1 MARTPSTTAA
11 SASDA
16 LAHARHEFV
25 TQWGVLGSAWGIN
38 RTMAMLH
45 AWLLTS
51 DAPQSTDA
59 AMEALQVSRGSANT
73 NLRELVTWGLLRRV
87 VEPGDRRDYYVAEK
101 DVWRIFCTVV
111 RERKRREVD
120 PALAVL
126 RACASRTAGLTTA
139 EAREFHGLMTTIAE
153 FVEIAAKLMDKVAGS
168 ERSRIVPRVLK
179 LFG

>member
-1 MARTPSTTAA
+1 MARTPPTSSQSAA
-11 SASDA
+11 DA
-16 LAHARHEFV
+16 LAQARHEFV

-51 DAPQSTDA
+51 GAPQSTDA

-73 NLRELVTWGLLRRV
+73 NLRDLVTWGLVRRV

-126 RACASRTAGLTTA
+126 RACAQQTASLATA
-139 EAREFHGLMTTIAE
+139 EAREFHAVITSIGE
-153 FVEIAAKLMDKVAGS
+153 FVEMAARVMDKVAGS